1 MPNFLK
7 DILLPMTKISVYVDS
22 MNIVRNGG
30 YGMRYEV
37 LRRFATRNGGHMVRL
52 NAYVALDEERA
63 GSDPNYNATLN
74 FISTLRDLG
83 FKVIEK
89 PIRWFTDESGRTYGK
104 ANADMDMA
112 LDIISQSDRLDV
124 VLLLTGD
131 GDFCNVVTMVQNKG
145 CRVELVAFANV
156 SSRLRRE
163 VDLFVSGYLIPGLLP
178 TPGPVVPTWGELG
191 SRVRGVCT
199 KYLHDKS
206 FGFMRYMGFLGK
218 LWITDT
224 RQEDSPYKSV
234 FFMEKDLPAGVHAD
248 DLPSREHIFEF
259 TLIDEKGKGFQA
271 ADISLVYQYHS

>member
-1 MPNFLK
+1 
-7 DILLPMTKISVYVDS
+7 
-22 MNIVRNGG
+22 
-30 YGMRYEV
+30 MRYEV
-37 LRRFATRNGGHMVRL
+37 LRRFATRNGGEVVRL

-63 GSDPNYNATLN
+63 GRDPNYDATLN

-89 PIRWFTDESGRTYGK
+89 PIRWFTDESGRQYGK

-112 LDIISQSDRLDV
+112 LDIIAQCRRLDV
-124 VLLLTGD
+124 ILLLTGD
-131 GDFCNVVTMVQNKG
+131 GDFCNVVSMVQNQG
-145 CRVELVAFANV
+145 CRVELVAFNNV
-156 SSRLRRE
+156 SLDLRRE

-178 TPGPVVPTWGELG
+178 ISSAPAWGEIG

-199 KYLHDKS
+199 KYQHDR
-206 FGFMRYMGFLGK
+206 GYGFLRFIQTFGK

-234 FFMEKDLPAGVHAD
+234 FFMEKDLPNGVHPL

-259 TLIDEKGKGFQA
+259 TLMEGEKGKGFQTT
-271 ADISLVYQYHS
+271 DISLVYQYHS

>member
-1 MPNFLK
+1 MGSSK
-7 DILLPMTKISVYVDS
+7 AGIYVDS

-37 LRRFATRNGGHMVRL
+37 LRRFASRNGEEVVRL
-52 NAYVALDEERA
+52 NAYVAFDEERA

-89 PIRWFTDESGRTYGK
+89 PIRWFKDESGRTYGK
-104 ANADMDMA
+104 SNADMDMA

-124 VLLLTGD
+124 VYLLTGD
-131 GDFCNVVTMVQNKG
+131 GDFCNVVNMIQNKG
-145 CRVELVAFANV
+145 CRVELIAFCNV
-156 SSRLRRE
+156 SSQLRRE

-178 TPGPVVPTWGELG
+178 TEAPQMGGPRWGEVG

-206 FGFMRYMGFLGK
+206 YGFLRFMHGFGK

-224 RQEDSPYKSV
+224 RQDNSPFTSV
-234 FFMEKDLPAGVHAD
+234 FFMEKDLPAGVYAD

-259 TLIDEKGKGFQA
+259 TLAEGDKGFLA
-271 ADISLVYQYHS
+271 TDITMIYQYHS

>member
-1 MPNFLK
+1 
-7 DILLPMTKISVYVDS
+7 MTKIGVYVDS

-37 LRRFATRNGGHMVRL
+37 LRRFATRNGGQMVRL

-145 CRVELVAFANV
+145 CRVELVAFDNV

-178 TPGPVVPTWGELG
+178 TSGPGGVPAWGELG

-206 FGFMRYMGFLGK
+206 FGFMRYISCLGK

-234 FFMEKDLPAGVHAD
+234 FFMEKDLPAKIHAD

-271 ADISLVYQYHS
+271 ADISLSYQYHS

>member
-1 MPNFLK
+1 MN
-7 DILLPMTKISVYVDS
+7 KIGVYVDS

-37 LRRFATRNGGHMVRL
+37 LRRFATRNGGQIVRL
-52 NAYVALDEERA
+52 NAYVALDEKRA

-112 LDIISQSDRLDV
+112 LDIISQSDRLDIV
-124 VLLLTGD
+124 HLLTGD

-178 TPGPVVPTWGELG
+178 AQGPLGAPAWGEDG

-206 FGFMRYMGFLGK
+206 YGFMRYIHTLGK

-234 FFMEKDLPAGVHAD
+234 FFMEKDLPASVHVD

-259 TLIDEKGKGFQA
+259 TLAEGDKGFLST
-271 ADISLVYQYHS
+271 DIAISYQYHP

>member
-1 MPNFLK
+1 MMR
-7 DILLPMTKISVYVDS
+7 IGVYVDS

-37 LRRFATRNGGHMVRL
+37 LRRFATRNGGEIIRL
-52 NAYVALDEERA
+52 NAYVALDEERV

-89 PIRWFTDESGRTYGK
+89 PIRWFTDDSGRTYGK

-112 LDIISQSDRLDV
+112 LDIISQSDRLDM

-145 CRVELVAFANV
+145 CRVELVAFNNV

-178 TPGPVVPTWGELG
+178 VLAPPGSPPWGEPG

-199 KYLHDKS
+199 KYLPDKS
-206 FGFMRYMGFLGK
+206 YGFMRYIHTLGK

-224 RQEDSPYKSV
+224 RQEESPYKSV
-234 FFMEKDLPAGVHAD
+234 FFMEKDLPLGVHPEA
-248 DLPSREHIFEF
+248 LPSRDHIFEF
-259 TLIDEKGKGFQA
+259 TIVEGEKGYQA
-271 ADISLVYQYHS
+271 SDIILLYQYHS

>member
-1 MPNFLK
+1 MNR
-7 DILLPMTKISVYVDS
+7 IGIYVDS

-30 YGMRYEV
+30 YGMRYEG
-37 LRRFATRNGGHMVRL
+37 LRRFATRNGGQVVRL

-112 LDIISQSDRLDV
+112 LDIISQSDRLDI

-163 VDLFVSGYLIPGLLP
+163 ADLFVSGYLIPGLLP
-178 TPGPVVPTWGELG
+178 VQVPLSTPSWGEPG

-206 FGFMRYMGFLGK
+206 YGFMRYMHTFGK

-234 FFMEKDLPAGVHAD
+234 FFLEKDLPVGLYPEE
-248 DLPSREHIFEF
+248 LPSRDHIFEF
-259 TLIDEKGKGFQA
+259 TLAESDKGYLAQ
-271 ADISLVYQYHS
+271 DIAIIYQYHS

>member
-1 MPNFLK
+1 
-7 DILLPMTKISVYVDS
+7 MTKIGVYVDS

-37 LRRFATRNGGHMVRL
+37 LRRFATRNGGEVVRL
-52 NAYVALDEERA
+52 NAYVALDEDRA
-63 GSDPNYNATLN
+63 GRDPNYDATLN

-89 PIRWFTDESGRTYGK
+89 PIRWFTDDSGQKYGK

-112 LDIISQSDRLDV
+112 LDIISQCRRLDV

-131 GDFCNVVTMVQNKG
+131 GDFRNVVSMVQNQG
-145 CRVELVAFANV
+145 CRVELVAFNNV
-156 SSRLRRE
+156 SLDLRRE
-163 VDLFVSGYLIPGLLP
+163 VDLFVPGYLIPGLLP
-178 TPGPVVPTWGELG
+178 TQASPGAPAWGEIG

-199 KYLHDKS
+199 KYQHDR
-206 FGFMRYMGFLGK
+206 GYGFLRFIHTFGK

-234 FFMEKDLPAGVHAD
+234 FFMEKDLPQGVYPE
-248 DLPSREHIFEF
+248 DLPSRDHIFEF
-259 TLIDEKGKGFQA
+259 TLMDGEKGKGFQTS
-271 ADISLVYQYHS
+271 DISLIYQYHS

>member
-1 MPNFLK
+1 MLR
-7 DILLPMTKISVYVDS
+7 IGVYVDS

-37 LRRFATRNGGHMVRL
+37 LRRFATRNGGEIIRL
-52 NAYVALDEERA
+52 NAYVALDEERV

-89 PIRWFTDESGRTYGK
+89 PIRWFTDEYGRPYGK

-112 LDIISQSDRLDV
+112 LDIISQTDRLDV

-131 GDFCNVVTMVQNKG
+131 GDFCNVVNMVQNKG
-145 CRVELVAFANV
+145 CRVELVAFNNV

-178 TPGPVVPTWGELG
+178 VAAPPGSPPWGEPG

-199 KYLHDKS
+199 KYIHDKS
-206 FGFMRYMGFLGK
+206 YGFMRYIHTLGK

-224 RQEDSPYKSV
+224 RHEESPYRSV
-234 FFMEKDLPAGVHAD
+234 FFMEKDLPLGVNPDA
-248 DLPSREHIFEF
+248 LPSRDHIFEF
-259 TLIDEKGKGFQA
+259 TIVEGEKGYQA

>member
-1 MPNFLK
+1 
-7 DILLPMTKISVYVDS
+7 MTKIGVYVDS

-37 LRRFATRNGGHMVRL
+37 LRRFATRNGGEIIRL

-63 GSDPNYNATLN
+63 RSDLNYNATLN

-89 PIRWFTDESGRTYGK
+89 PIRWFTDEDTGKTYGK

-112 LDIISQSDRLDV
+112 LDIISQSDRLDLI
-124 VLLLTGD
+124 LLLTGD

-145 CRVELVAFANV
+145 CRVELVAFNNV
-156 SSRLRRE
+156 SSELRRE

-178 TPGPVVPTWGELG
+178 VNTPPGSPSWGEPG

-199 KYLHDKS
+199 KYLADKS
-206 FGFMRYMGFLGK
+206 YGFMRFIYTLGK

-224 RQEDSPYKSV
+224 RQEGSPYKSV
-234 FFMEKDLPAGVHAD
+234 FFMEKDLPPGVHPD
-248 DLPSREHIFEF
+248 ELPSRNHIFEF
-259 TLIDEKGKGFQA
+259 TISEGEKGYQA
-271 ADISLVYQYHS
+271 SDISLIYQYHS